1 MSLNNVGRL
10 IRTTPELCQWCGKA
24 HLQVRAMKVMVMV
37 KGVEME
43 EENQFLYCPKCENE
57 EEYIDKKMDKN
68 KHREI
73 KEVKDVDSNKKRNPT
88 KKVFNRGFGRS
99 NK

>member
-1 MSLNNVGRL
+1 MSLNNIGRL
-10 IRTTPELCQWCGKA
+10 IHTTPEPCQWCGKA
-24 HLQVRAMKVMVMV
+24 HLQVRAIKVMVMV
-37 KGVEME
+37 KGVETE

-57 EEYIDKKMDKN
+57 EEYIDKKMERN

-73 KEVKDVDSNKKRNPT
+73 KEVKDERSDKKRNSA
-88 KKVFNRGFGRS
+88 KKVSNRGFGRS